1 MLNRTVVFGQ
11 LQEVFMNIDLVPLIS
26 FVVVTTFT
34 PGPNNISSAAMGVA
48 YGYRRT
54 IPYLFGIASGFF
66 LVMLAAA
73 YLSSALLG
81 VMPFAEQYLRWI
93 GSGYILYLAL
103 STLRANYGFYGNK
116 ADAGAFTKGFV
127 LQLFNPK
134 VAVYGLTLFSTFL
147 TGISGHI
154 AWLSF
159 FAAIFAI
166 TALAATSTWALCGV
180 AIRNSL
186 KKESFR
192 KAVNI
197 ILALLLLYT
206 ALALSGVIPNS

>member
-1 MLNRTVVFGQ
+1 
-11 LQEVFMNIDLVPLIS
+11 MNIDMIPLIS
-26 FVVVTTFT
+26 FVIVTTFT

-54 IPYLFGIASGFF
+54 LPYLFGIASGFF

-81 VMPFAEQYLRWI
+81 IMPFAERYLRWI
-93 GSGYILYLAL
+93 GSGYILYLAI
-103 STLRANYGFYGNK
+103 STLRVDYGFSGNSE
-116 ADAGAFTKGFV
+116 DAKAFTKGFV

-134 VAVYGLTLFSTFL
+134 VAVYGLTLYSTFL
-147 TGISGHI
+147 AGISGHI

-159 FAAIFAI
+159 CAAIFAI
-166 TALAATSTWALCGV
+166 TALAATSTWAISGA

-197 ILALLLLYT
+197 VLTMLLIYT
-206 ALALSGVIPNS
+206 AVTLSGIMALF

>member
-1 MLNRTVVFGQ
+1 
-11 LQEVFMNIDLVPLIS
+11 MNIDLIPLIS
-26 FVVVTTFT
+26 FVFVTTFT

-81 VMPFAEQYLRWI
+81 VMPFAEQYLRWV
-93 GSGYILYLAL
+93 GSGYILYLAF
-103 STLRANYGFYGNK
+103 STLRSDYGFSGNSK
-116 ADAGAFTKGFV
+116 DARVFTKGFV

-154 AWLSF
+154 VWLSF
-159 FAAIFAI
+159 FSAIFAI
-166 TALAATSTWALCGV
+166 TALAATSTWALCGA
-180 AIRNSL
+180 AIRKRL
-186 KKESFR
+186 EKEFFR
-192 KAVNI
+192 KAVNTV
-197 ILALLLLYT
+197 LALLLVYT
-206 ALALSGVIPNS
+206 ALVLSGVIPNS

>member
-1 MLNRTVVFGQ
+1 
-11 LQEVFMNIDLVPLIS
+11 MNIDMIPLIS
-26 FVVVTTFT
+26 FVIVTTFT

-48 YGYRRT
+48 YGYQRT
-54 IPYLFGIASGFF
+54 LPYLFGIVSGFF

-81 VMPFAEQYLRWI
+81 IMPFAEQYLRWI
-93 GSGYILYLAL
+93 GSGYILYLAI
-103 STLRANYGFYGNK
+103 STLRVDYGFSGNSE
-116 ADAGAFTKGFV
+116 DAKAFTKGFV

-134 VAVYGLTLFSTFL
+134 VAVYGLTLYSTFL
-147 TGISGHI
+147 AGISGHI

-166 TALAATSTWALCGV
+166 TALAATSTWAISGA

-197 ILALLLLYT
+197 VLTMLLIYT
-206 ALALSGVIPNS
+206 AVTLSGIMALF

>member
-1 MLNRTVVFGQ
+1 
-11 LQEVFMNIDLVPLIS
+11 MNSDMIPLIS
-26 FVVVTTFT
+26 FVIVTTFT

-48 YGYRRT
+48 YGYQRT
-54 IPYLFGIASGFF
+54 LPYLFGIASGFF

-81 VMPFAEQYLRWI
+81 IMPFAEQYLRWI
-93 GSGYILYLAL
+93 GSGYILYLAI
-103 STLRANYGFYGNK
+103 STLRADYGFSGNSE
-116 ADAGAFTKGFV
+116 DTRAFTKGFV

-134 VAVYGLTLFSTFL
+134 VAVYGLTLYSTL
-147 TGISGHI
+147 LAGISGHI

-166 TALAATSTWALCGV
+166 TALAATSTWAISGA

-197 ILALLLLYT
+197 VLTMLLIYT
-206 ALALSGVIPNS
+206 AVTLSGIMALF

>member
-1 MLNRTVVFGQ
+1 
-11 LQEVFMNIDLVPLIS
+11 MNIDMIPLIS
-26 FVVVTTFT
+26 FVIVTTFT

-54 IPYLFGIASGFF
+54 LPYLFGIASGFF

-81 VMPFAEQYLRWI
+81 LMPFAEQYLRWI
-93 GSGYILYLAL
+93 GSGYILYLAI
-103 STLRANYGFYGNK
+103 STLRADYGFSGNSE
-116 ADAGAFTKGFV
+116 DAKAFTKGFV

-134 VAVYGLTLFSTFL
+134 VAVYGLTLYSTFL
-147 TGISGHI
+147 AGISGHI

-166 TALAATSTWALCGV
+166 TALAATSTWAISGA

-192 KAVNI
+192 KVVNI
-197 ILALLLLYT
+197 VLTMLLIYT
-206 ALALSGVIPNS
+206 AVTLSGIMALF

>member
-1 MLNRTVVFGQ
+1 
-11 LQEVFMNIDLVPLIS
+11 MNIDIVPLIS
-26 FVVVTTFT
+26 FVIVTTFT
-34 PGPNNISSAAMGVA
+34 PGPNNISSAAMGVT

-54 IPYLFGIASGFF
+54 IPYLFGIASGFL

-93 GSGYILYLAL
+93 GSGYILYLAF
-103 STLRANYGFYGNK
+103 STMRANYGFSGNSK
-116 ADAGAFTKGFV
+116 DAGAFTKGFV

-154 AWLSF
+154 ALLSF

-186 KKESFR
+186 EKESFR

-197 ILALLLLYT
+197 FLALLLAYT

>member
-1 MLNRTVVFGQ
+1 MT
-11 LQEVFMNIDLVPLIS
+11 IDMVPLIS

-54 IPYLFGIASGFF
+54 LPYLFGIASGFF

-81 VMPFAEQYLRWI
+81 AMPFAEQYLRWI
-93 GSGYILYLAL
+93 GSIYILYLAIC
-103 STLRANYGFYGNK
+103 TLRIDYGFSKGNK
-116 ADAGAFTKGFV
+116 DTRAYTKGFV

-134 VAVYGLTLFSTFL
+134 VAVYGLTLYSTFL
-147 TGISGHI
+147 AGISGSI
-154 AWLSF
+154 FWLSI
-159 FAAIFAI
+159 FAAIFAMI
-166 TALAATSTWALCGV
+166 ALVATSTWAICGA
-180 AIRNSL
+180 AIRNKL

-197 ILALLLLYT
+197 FLALLLIYT
-206 ALALSGVIPNS
+206 ALALSGVMPCS

>member
-1 MLNRTVVFGQ
+1 
-11 LQEVFMNIDLVPLIS
+11 MNIDMIPLIS
-26 FVVVTTFT
+26 FVIVTTFT

-54 IPYLFGIASGFF
+54 LPYLFGIASGFF
-66 LVMLAAA
+66 LVMFVAA

-81 VMPFAEQYLRWI
+81 IMPFAEQYLRWI
-93 GSGYILYLAL
+93 GSGYILYLAI
-103 STLRANYGFYGNK
+103 STLRVDYGFSGNSE
-116 ADAGAFTKGFV
+116 DAKAFTKGFV

-134 VAVYGLTLFSTFL
+134 VAVYGLTLYSTFL
-147 TGISGHI
+147 AGISGHI

-166 TALAATSTWALCGV
+166 TALAATSTWAISGA

-197 ILALLLLYT
+197 VLTMLLIYT
-206 ALALSGVIPNS
+206 AVTLSGIMALF

>member
-1 MLNRTVVFGQ
+1 
-11 LQEVFMNIDLVPLIS
+11 MNIDMIPLIS
-26 FVVVTTFT
+26 FVIVTTFT

-54 IPYLFGIASGFF
+54 LPYLFGIASGFF
-66 LVMLAAA
+66 LVMLTAA

-81 VMPFAEQYLRWI
+81 IMPFAEQYLRWI
-93 GSGYILYLAL
+93 GSGYILYLAI
-103 STLRANYGFYGNK
+103 STLRADYGFSGNSE
-116 ADAGAFTKGFV
+116 DAKAFTKGFV

-134 VAVYGLTLFSTFL
+134 VAVYGLTLYSTFL
-147 TGISGHI
+147 AGISGHI

-166 TALAATSTWALCGV
+166 TALAATSTWAISGA

-192 KAVNI
+192 KVVNI
-197 ILALLLLYT
+197 VLTMLLIYT
-206 ALALSGVIPNS
+206 AVTLSGIMALF

>member
-1 MLNRTVVFGQ
+1 
-11 LQEVFMNIDLVPLIS
+11 MNIDMIPLIS
-26 FVVVTTFT
+26 FVIVTTFT

-54 IPYLFGIASGFF
+54 LPYLFGIASGFF

-81 VMPFAEQYLRWI
+81 IMPFAEQYLRWI
-93 GSGYILYLAL
+93 GSGYILYLAI
-103 STLRANYGFYGNK
+103 STLRVDYGFSGNSE
-116 ADAGAFTKGFV
+116 DAKAFTKGFV

-134 VAVYGLTLFSTFL
+134 VAVYGLTLYSTFL
-147 TGISGHI
+147 AGISGHI

-166 TALAATSTWALCGV
+166 TALAATSTWAISGA

-197 ILALLLLYT
+197 VLTMLLIYT
-206 ALALSGVIPNS
+206 AVTLSGIMALF